1 MAVRSDEVVR
11 RLVLVPASG
20 LISVYTVPADRTL
33 IVKDIRPFVNT
44 ATALNLLN
52 AEGPGATPL
61 GVLHTWP
68 AASSGLQVPAYPPW
82 CVLREG
88 AELVLRGAE
97 LDSVFLYVSGALL
110 EGDPA

>member
-1 MAVRSDEVVR
+1 MAVRSDEIVR
-11 RLVLVPASG
+11 RLVLIPASG
-20 LISVYTVPADRTL
+20 AISVYTVPWDRTL

-52 AEGPGATPL
+52 GEGPGLTPF

-68 AASSGLQVPAYPPW
+68 AASSGLQLPENPPW

-97 LDSVFLYVSGALL
+97 DDSVFLYISGALL
-110 EGDPA
+110 SGDPT